1 VADLRDRLQ
10 KALTDRY
17 RLQRELGRGG
27 MATVYLAHDIKH
39 DRLVAL
45 KVLHPELAATLGPE
59 RFQREIRTTA
69 RLQHPHILPMLDSGG
84 AEGQLWYTMPFVPG
98 ETLRSRLRREGQLPI
113 DLAVDLTRQAAL
125 ALAYAHREGVVHRD
139 LKPENI
145 LLSEGQALVADFGV
159 AKALSAPG
167 DSQLTETGIAV
178 GTPAYMS
185 PEQATGGHID
195 GRTDVY
201 ALGCVLYEML
211 AGEPPF
217 SGPTPQA
224 LLAKRVLEP
233 VPHVRTLRDSVSEGL
248 DRALARALAKAPA
261 DRFASAEEFGRALQ
275 DSIATP
281 ASAASVAT
289 VPERTTARSP
299 VSRPGSRRGV
309 PVVATALILGFL
321 IGLGV
326 LFAWRNRRNLAE
338 ARTGSKVIAVIPF
351 ESVGDS
357 GDAYFADGV
366 TDEVRTKLAQIANLD
381 VIARGSST
389 DYRGTTKPPRQIA
402 RELGA
407 DYLLTAT
414 VRWNKAPGQPS
425 RVRVTAEL
433 VDASTDQTPRTKW
446 GQNFDA
452 ALSDVFQVQAD
463 IASQV
468 AGALDVALGD
478 SVRHSLA
485 AKPTRN
491 LDAYDAY
498 LRGKQKF
505 GDVSPANLHAAE
517 ADFQRAVGLDSSFAS
532 AWAALSSVHSLLFRM
547 GGAQVRDAEAAKR
560 EIERAAALGP
570 DLPEVYLS
578 KGTYLEFQGD
588 LEGAVR
594 AYEAGLRTAP
604 NNGDLL
610 TRVAGVKDEL
620 GKPEEALSYLRR
632 ASRLDPRSPALAF
645 YKFSTYLNLW
655 RYADA
660 QAAMDTARALMPASL
675 SLLHEQAWLRA
686 AMGDFAGARQAFG
699 LAHQVAD
706 SSAVVAYVALREDL
720 LWLLD
725 DAEQRRLLTLT
736 PADLDGG
743 RADWA
748 LALAQTFY
756 RRGDRA
762 KARAYA
768 DSAFK
773 SYVPLIPQSLS
784 HGDRAQLTG
793 LQALALAYAGHT
805 RQAVNKGEAALSAA
819 TSAPAW
825 QRNYIRYLLV
835 RVHLI
840 AGQSDQAL
848 DRLEQLLESR
858 SGKVSPGFLRING
871 DFAPLR
877 GNARFERLVSGS

>member
-1 VADLRDRLQ
+1 
-10 KALTDRY
+10 
-17 RLQRELGRGG
+17 
-27 MATVYLAHDIKH
+27 M
-39 DRLVAL
+39 
-45 KVLHPELAATLGPE
+45 
-59 RFQREIRTTA
+59 
-69 RLQHPHILPMLDSGG
+69 
-84 AEGQLWYTMPFVPG
+84 
-98 ETLRSRLRREGQLPI
+98 
-113 DLAVDLTRQAAL
+113 AVDLTRQVAL
-125 ALAYAHREGVVHRD
+125 ALACAHREGVIHRD

-145 LLSEGQALVADFGV
+145 LLSEGQALIADFGV
-159 AKALSAPG
+159 AKAVTAPG
-167 DSQLTETGIAV
+167 ENPLTETGMAV

-217 SGPTPQA
+217 SGPTVQA
-224 LLAKRVLEP
+224 IMAKRLLEP
-233 VPHVRTLRDSVSEGL
+233 VPHVRILRETVS
-248 DRALARALAKAPA
+248 DRL
-261 DRFASAEEFGRALQ
+261 EH
-275 DSIATP
+275 
-281 ASAASVAT
+281 
-289 VPERTTARSP
+289 
-299 VSRPGSRRGV
+299 
-309 PVVATALILGFL
+309 VVATALAKSPADRFPNAEDLARALHEGIASPSVTGNVATVLVPSGRGSTSNSVGPRRRVPVVTTALLLGFL

-326 LFAWRNRRNLAE
+326 LFAWRQSHGWGDTPAG
-338 ARTGSKVIAVIPF
+338 TKVIAVIPF

-357 GDAYFADGV
+357 ADAYFADGV
-366 TDEVRTKLAQIANLD
+366 TDEVRTKLSHIANLD

-389 DYRGTTKPPRQIA
+389 DYRATTKPPRQIA

-414 VRWNKAPGQPS
+414 VRWNKAPGQPD

-433 VDASTDQTPRTKW
+433 VDASSDKTPRTKW

-463 IASQV
+463 IASEV
-468 AGALDVALGD
+468 AGALDVALRD
-478 SVRHSLA
+478 SVRRSLA
-485 AKPTRN
+485 VKPTRN

-517 ADFQRAVGLDSSFAS
+517 ADFQRAVSLDSGFAS
-532 AWAALSSVHSLLFRM
+532 AWAALSTVHSLLFRL
-547 GGAQVRDAEAAKR
+547 GGAKLRDAHAAKR
-560 EIERAAALGP
+560 ELERAAALQP
-570 DLPEVYLS
+570 DLPEVHLS

-588 LEGAVR
+588 PEGAVR

-604 NNGDLL
+604 HNGDLL
-610 TRVAGVKDEL
+610 TRLAGVKDEI
-620 GKPEEALSYLRR
+620 GRSEEALSYLQR

-645 YKFSTYLNLW
+645 AKFKTYFNLR

-660 QAAMDTARALMPASL
+660 QAAMDTARALMPPSL

-686 AMGDFAGARQAFG
+686 AMGDLGGARQALG
-699 LAHQVAD
+699 LAYQVAD

-725 DAEQRRLLTLT
+725 DAQQRRLLTLT

-756 RRGDRA
+756 RREDRG

-768 DSAFK
+768 DSAYE
-773 SYVPLIPQSLS
+773 SYAALIPQSLND
-784 HGDRAQLTG
+784 GDRAQLSA
-793 LQALALAYAGHT
+793 LQALALAYAGRT
-805 RQAVNKGEAALSAA
+805 EQAVGKGESALKAA

-825 QRNYIRYLLV
+825 QRNYIDYLLV
-835 RVHLI
+835 RIHII
-840 AGQSDQAL
+840 AGQHAQAL
-848 DRLEQLLESR
+848 DRLEQIVESR
-858 SGKVSPGFLRING
+858 DGKVSAGFLRING

-877 GNARFERLVSGS
+877 GNPRFERLVNAS

>member
-1 VADLRDRLQ
+1 MADLRERLQ
-10 KALTDRY
+10 EALAGRY
-17 RLQRELGRGG
+17 RLDHELGRGG
-27 MATVYLAHDIKH
+27 MATVYRAHDLKH
-39 DRLVAL
+39 DRKIAL

-59 RFQREIRTTA
+59 RFQLEIRTTA
-69 RLQHPHILPMLDSGG
+69 RLQHPHILPVLDSGEAAG
-84 AEGQLWYTMPFVPG
+84 HLWYTMPFVPG
-98 ETLRSRLRREGQLPI
+98 ESLRARLLREGQLPI
-113 DLAVDLTRQAAL
+113 DVAVDLTRQVGL

-145 LLSEGQALVADFGV
+145 LLSEGQALIADFGV
-159 AKALSAPG
+159 AKAVTAPG
-167 DSQLTETGIAV
+167 DNPLTEAGMAV
-178 GTPAYMS
+178 GTPTYMS

-195 GRTDVY
+195 GRTDIY
-201 ALGCVLYEML
+201 ALGCVVYEML

-217 SGPTPQA
+217 SGPTAQA
-224 LLAKRVLEP
+224 IMAKRLLEP
-233 VPHVRTLRDSVSEGL
+233 VPHVRTLRDSVSDAL
-248 DRALARALAKAPA
+248 DHIVAKALAKSPA
-261 DRFASAEEFGRALQ
+261 DRFSNAEELTRALQ
-275 DSIATP
+275 EGIATP
-281 ASAASVAT
+281 TLTAT
-289 VPERTTARSP
+289 VALVPGLSRRSP
-299 VSRPGSRRGV
+299 AADKVEARRRV
-309 PVVATALILGFL
+309 PVVATALILGFV

-326 LFAWRNRRNLAE
+326 LFAWRQSHGRGETRAG
-338 ARTGSKVIAVIPF
+338 TKVIAVIPF

-357 GDAYFADGV
+357 ADAYFADGV

-414 VRWNKAPGQPS
+414 VRWNKATGQPS

-478 SVRHSLA
+478 SVRRSLA

-505 GDVSPANLHAAE
+505 GDISPANLHAAE
-517 ADFQRAVGLDSSFAS
+517 ADFQKAVSLDSAFAS

-560 EIERAAALGP
+560 EIERAAALEP
-570 DLPEVYLS
+570 DLPEVHLS
-578 KGTYLEFQGD
+578 KGAYLDFQGD

-610 TRVAGVKDEL
+610 TRVAAVKDEL
-620 GKPEEALSYLRR
+620 GKPEEALSYLQR

-645 YKFSTYLNLW
+645 AKFSTYFNLR
-655 RYADA
+655 RYAEA
-660 QAAMDTARALMPASL
+660 QAAMDTARALVPASL

-756 RRGDRA
+756 RRGDRG

-784 HGDRAQLTG
+784 EGDRAQLTG
-793 LQALALAYAGHT
+793 LQALALAYAGRT
-805 RQAVNKGEAALSAA
+805 RQAVSKGEAALTAA
-819 TSAPAW
+819 TNAPAW

-848 DRLEQLLESR
+848 DSLEQLVESR
-858 SGKVSPGFLRING
+858 SSKVSPGFLRIND

-877 GNARFERLVSGS
+877 RNPRFERLVNGS